1 MATET
6 SNPNEHLLPARH
18 AKGDLFIC
26 DVADAILK
34 DIMPQMEHP
43 FYSLSKKPETKIRR
57 YEHNGSWLEIIPS
70 VKGLATI
77 YDKDIL
83 IYCISQVMEKIKR
96 SEPVGQRL
104 RITSHDLLV
113 FTNRGTA
120 GKDYDALCEAI
131 DRLAGTRITTNIHTG
146 DEEQRDSFGL
156 IDASSIRRKHGMDGR
171 LLWVEIKLS
180 DWVFNAIRSQ
190 EVLTLNR
197 DYFRLG
203 KPLERRI
210 YELARKHCG
219 RQPTWQISLET
230 LLKKSGSQSP
240 IKLFRQMV
248 KNIAKHDHLP
258 DYHLIFD
265 EASDL
270 VLFTNREGKWV
281 ERPLPSDGETLPPL
295 PSEAYEEGRIAA
307 PGYDIHGLESEWRE
321 WWASSGKPK
330 LDNPAAAFV
339 GFCRSRHKR
348 APIRR
353 EVESGWDEPPAP
365 KNENLQKRRR
375 DA

>member
-1 MATET
+1 MPGMVTEA
-6 SNPNEHLLPARH
+6 SNPDEHLLPARH
-18 AKGDLFIC
+18 TKGDLFIC
-26 DVADAILK
+26 DVADAVLK

-57 YEHNGSWLEIIPS
+57 YEHNGNWLEIIPS

-83 IYCISQVMEKIKR
+83 IYCISQIVEKLKR
-96 SEPVGQRL
+96 GEPVGHRL
-104 RITSHDLLV
+104 RITSRDLLV
-113 FTNRGTA
+113 FTNRGTS
-120 GKDYDALCEAI
+120 GKDYDALCEGI
-131 DRLAGTRITTNIHTG
+131 DRLAGTRITTNIRTG
-146 DEEQRDSFGL
+146 DEEQRDGFNL
-156 IDASSIRRKHGMDGR
+156 VDASSIRRKHGLDGR

-180 DWVFNAIRSQ
+180 EWVFNAIRSQ

-219 RQPTWQISLET
+219 RQSAWQISLDT
-230 LLKKSGSQSP
+230 LLKKSGSQSSL
-240 IKLFRQMV
+240 KLFRQMV
-248 KNIAKHDHLP
+248 KNIARHDHLP
-258 DYHLIFD
+258 DYHLVFD
-265 EASDL
+265 EERDM
-270 VLFTNREGKWV
+270 VLFANRDGKWV

-295 PSEAYEEGRIAA
+295 PAEAYEEGRGAA
-307 PGYDIHGLESEWRE
+307 PGYDIHGLESEWRG

-330 LDNPAAAFV
+330 LDHPAAAFV

-348 APIRR
+348 APIQR
-353 EVESGWDEPPAP
+353 ERDCDWSETPARAQDS
-365 KNENLQKRRR
+365 ELL
-375 DA
+375 

>member
-1 MATET
+1 MVTET
-6 SNPNEHLLPARH
+6 PNPDEQLLPAKH
-18 AKGDLFIC
+18 GKGDLFIC
-26 DVADAILK
+26 DVADAVLK
-34 DIMPQMEHP
+34 DLIPQMEHP
-43 FYSLSKKPETKIRR
+43 FYSLSKKPETAIRK
-57 YEHNGSWLEIIPS
+57 YEHNGNWLKIVPS

-83 IYCISQVMEKIKR
+83 IYK
-96 SEPVGQRL
+96 EPVGQRI
-104 RITSHDLLV
+104 RITSYDLLV

-131 DRLAGTRITTNIHTG
+131 DRLAGTRITTNIRTG
-146 DEEQRDSFGL
+146 DEEQTESFGL
-156 IDASSIRRKHGMDGR
+156 IDAASIRRKHGLDGR

-190 EVLTLNR
+190 EVLTLHP

-219 RQPTWQISLET
+219 RQAQWQISMET

-240 IKLFRQMV
+240 IKRFRQMV
-248 KNIAKHDHLP
+248 KHIAEHDHLP
-258 DYHLIFD
+258 DYHVVFH
-265 EASDL
+265 EESDL
-270 VLFTNREGKWV
+270 VLFSNRDGKWV
-281 ERPLPSDGETLPPL
+281 ERPLPADGETLPPL
-295 PSEAYEEGRIAA
+295 PTEAYDEGRTAA
-307 PGYDIHGLESEWRE
+307 PGYDLHGLESEWRE

-339 GFCRSRHKR
+339 GFCKSRNKR
-348 APIRR
+348 APLRR
-353 EVESGWDEPPAP
+353 EKERAWD
-365 KNENLQKRRR
+365 
-375 DA
+375 

>member
-1 MATET
+1 MVPKTP
-6 SNPNEHLLPARH
+6 NPDEHLLPAKH
-18 AKGDLFIC
+18 GKGDLFIC
-26 DVADAILK
+26 DVADAVLK
-34 DIMPQMEHP
+34 DLIPQMEHP
-43 FYSLSKKPETKIRR
+43 FYSLSKKPETMIRR
-57 YEHNGSWLEIIPS
+57 YEHNGNWLEIVPS

-83 IYCISQVMEKIKR
+83 IYVISQVMDKLKR
-96 SEPVGQRL
+96 GEPVGHRV

-120 GKDYDALCEAI
+120 GKDYRALCEAL
-131 DRLAGTRITTNIHTG
+131 DRLAGTRIKTNIRTG
-146 DEEQRDSFGL
+146 DEEQLDSFGL
-156 IDASSIRRKHGMDGR
+156 IDAASIRRKHGLDGR

-180 DWVFNAIRSQ
+180 DWVFNAIRGQ
-190 EVLTLNR
+190 EVLTLHP

-219 RQPTWQISLET
+219 RQASWSISLEV
-230 LLKKSGSQSP
+230 LLKKSGSQSS
-240 IKLFRQMV
+240 IKRFRQHV
-248 KNIAKHDHLP
+248 KDIAEHDHLP
-258 DYHLIFD
+258 DYQLAFD
-265 EASDL
+265 EERDM
-270 VLFTNREGKWV
+270 VMITNREGKWL

-295 PSEAYEEGRIAA
+295 PSEAYDEGRTAA
-307 PGYDIHGLESEWRE
+307 PGYDIYSLERDWRE

-348 APIRR
+348 APMQR
-353 EVESGWDEPPAP
+353 ENDYERDEAPA
-365 KNENLQKRRR
+365 LT
-375 DA
+375 